1 MKDLSPV
8 SRIVI
13 ALASLALIVTLF
25 LPIWNIDL
33 WAPQYPEGLSMQIW
47 LSKLAGDVNIIN
59 GLNHYI
65 GMAHIKEEMFPEFSY
80 LPYVVVGFAVLG
92 LLVAL
97 LKSFRMLV
105 GLLALLMIGGGLGL
119 YDFWRWAYKYG
130 HDLDPTAPI
139 QVPGMTYQP
148 PMFGYKALL
157 NFGAYSMPDTGGWLF
172 FVAGLAIAGVAGYE
186 WFYRQRKSE
195 STHGESTPGV
205 KNVAFAL
212 LAGTL
217 IMGCTTEASPIRYG
231 TDNCQHC
238 KMTIVDQKFATVYV
252 TPKGKTYKF
261 DDIACLTRYQ
271 KDNAVTDADMAQIL
285 VANYASPG
293 KLIDARTAIFRQGDD
308 LHSPMG
314 GNTAAFMNAEA
325 AGKIAG
331 VATDDE
337 KLTWTTLNL
346 SHAPH

>member
-13 ALASLALIVTLF
+13 ALASLALLVTLF

-97 LKSFRMLV
+97 LKSFRMLL

-157 NFGAYSMPDTGGWLF
+157 NFGAYSIPDTGGWLF
-172 FVAGLAIAGVAGYE
+172 FAAGLAIAGVAGYE
-186 WFYRQRKSE
+186 WFYRQRK
-195 STHGESTPGV
+195 GALPGV
-205 KNVAFAL
+205 NSPGVQKVAFVIL
-212 LAGTL
+212 LSMLA
-217 IMGCTTEASPIRYG
+217 MGCTTEASPIQYG
-231 TDNCQHC
+231 KDNCQHC
-238 KMTIVDQKFATVYV
+238 KMTIVDQKFAAVYV

-261 DDIACLTRYQ
+261 DDVACLTRYQ
-271 KDNAVTDADMAQIL
+271 HDNAVTDANMARIL
-285 VANYASPG
+285 VADYASPG
-293 KLIDARTAIFRQGDD
+293 KLIDARKATFRQDDD

-314 GNTAAFMNAEA
+314 GNTAAFASAEA
-325 AGKIAG
+325 AGKATGI
-331 VATDDE
+331 ATDDRT
-337 KLTWTTLNL
+337 LTWTNLNL
-346 SHAPH
+346 SNDPH